1 MAKAKTDQTLSQV
14 VSESL
19 KKSFDIDAFK
29 KSKFLDQS
37 TKFKK
42 QKWIPFSP
50 AVQEALSI
58 PGVPTGHLTIARG
71 GSDTGKTSLLIEV
84 ATTAQKMGILPIFII
99 TEMKW
104 DFEHAD
110 KMGFNLEAVPD
121 EDTGEVT
128 NYKGFFL
135 YVDRSSLKSIEDVS
149 AFIADIL
156 NEQAKGKLPY
166 DLLFLWD
173 SVGSIPCQMS
183 LDQGNN
189 NPMWNAGAMATQFGN
204 FINQQFPLSRK
215 ESSPYTNTLFII
227 NKTGVQPAMG
237 PMAQPKMTN
246 KGGNAMY
253 WDASIVI
260 TFGNVTNSGTSKI
273 HAQKDGKKVEF
284 AKRTK
289 VSIDKIHADCGV
301 ATSSTVIVTPHG
313 FIPDDKDA
321 EKAYKK
327 EHAHEWFSGPV
338 NVDEL
343 EITEDNSEWEESKKM
358 SPLVEIDNDVEN
370 E

>member
-1 MAKAKTDQTLSQV
+1 MARTKDSSLTSI

-37 TKFKK
+37 SKFKK
-42 QKWIPFSP
+42 QKWIPFSS
-50 AVQEALSI
+50 AVKEALSI
-58 PGVPTGHLTIARG
+58 PGIPMGHVSIARG
-71 GSDTGKTSLLIEV
+71 GSDTGKTTLLIEAAV
-84 ATTAQKMGILPIFII
+84 AAQKMGVLPIFII

-104 DFEHAD
+104 DFAHAQT
-110 KMGFNLEAVPD
+110 MGLQLESIPD
-121 EDTGEVT
+121 EETGEIM

-135 YVDRSSLKSIEDVS
+135 YVDRASLNTIEDVA

-156 NEQAKGKLPY
+156 DEQKKGKLPY

-173 SVGSIPCQMS
+173 SVGSIPCEMS
-183 LDQGNN
+183 VKQGNN

-215 ESSPYTNTLFII
+215 ETSAYTNTFFII
-227 NKTGVQPAMG
+227 NKTGVQPALT
-237 PMAQPKMTN
+237 PMSQPRMTN

-273 HAQKDGKKVEF
+273 HAQHKGKKVEF

-289 VSIDKIHADCGV
+289 IAIDKIHADCGV
-301 ATSSTVIVTPHG
+301 ATTSTVIVTPHG
-313 FIPDDKDA
+313 FIPDDKDE
-321 EKAYKK
+321 EKAYKAA
-327 EHAHEWFSGPV
+327 HASEWFGT
-338 NVDEL
+338 NINIDEIQ
-343 EITEDNSEWEESKKM
+343 ITEDNSEWEESSKI
-358 SPLVEIDNDVEN
+358 SPIVEIDNDEVN
-370 E
+370 

>member
-1 MAKAKTDQTLSQV
+1 MAKSKTSLSEV
-14 VSESL
+14 VSDSL
-19 KKSFDIDAFK
+19 KGEFNLDNFK

-37 TKFKK
+37 SSFKK

-50 AVQEALSI
+50 ALKDALSI
-58 PGVPTGHLTIARG
+58 PGIPMGHVSIARG
-71 GSDTGKTSLLIEV
+71 GSDTGKTTLMIEV
-84 ATTAQKMGILPIFII
+84 AVAAQKMGILPVFII

-104 DFEHAD
+104 DFAHAQT
-110 KMGFNLEAVPD
+110 MGLKIEAIPD
-121 EDTGEVT
+121 EETGEIM

-135 YVDRSSLKSIEDVS
+135 YVDRGSLNTIEDVS

-156 NEQAKGKLPY
+156 LEQSKGKLPY

-173 SVGSIPCQMS
+173 SVGSIPCDMS
-183 LDQGNN
+183 VKQGNN

-215 ESSPYTNTLFII
+215 EKYKYTNTFFVI
-227 NKTGVQPAMG
+227 NKTGVQPALT
-237 PMAQPKMTN
+237 PMSQPRMTN

-273 HAQKDGKKVEF
+273 KAQKNGKNVEF

-289 VSIDKIHADCGV
+289 IAIDKIHADCGV
-301 ATSSTVIVTPHG
+301 ATSSTVIATPHG
-313 FIPDDKDA
+313 FIPDDDNA
-321 EKAYKK
+321 IKAYKK
-327 EHAHEWFSGPV
+327 QYASQWFEGIT

-343 EITEDNSEWEESKKM
+343 QIIEDNSEWEESKSI
-358 SPLVEIDNDVEN
+358 SPMIEIDNDN
-370 E
+370 EE

>member
-1 MAKAKTDQTLSQV
+1 MARPKSDQTLSEV

-19 KKSFDIDAFK
+19 KKPFDLNAFK

-37 TKFKK
+37 SKFKK
-42 QKWIPFSP
+42 QRWIPFSP
-50 AVQEALSI
+50 AIQDALSI
-58 PGVPTGHLTIARG
+58 PGCPMGHITIARG

-84 ATTAQKMGILPIFII
+84 AVEAQKMGVLPVFII

-104 DFEHAD
+104 DFDHAI
-110 KMGFNLEAVPD
+110 KMGFDCELVAD
-121 EDTGEVT
+121 EETGEV

-135 YVDRSSLKSIEDVS
+135 YQDRSALQSIEDV
-149 AFIADIL
+149 ALFIIDIL

-173 SVGSIPCQMS
+173 SVGSIPCKMS
-183 LDQGNN
+183 IEQGNN

-215 ESSPYTNTLFII
+215 DKYPYTNTLFVI
-227 NKTGVQPAMG
+227 NKTGVQPALT
-237 PMAQPKMTN
+237 PMSQPRMTN

-273 HAQKDGKKVEF
+273 HAQKDGKKVEY

-289 VSIDKIHADCGV
+289 IAIDKIHADCGI

-313 FIPDDKDA
+313 FIPDNKDA
-321 EKAYKK
+321 EKEYKK
-327 EHAHEWFSGPV
+327 AHVHEWFEGV
-338 NVDEL
+338 TDL
-343 EITEDNSEWEESKKM
+343 EDIQFTEDNSEWEESSKI
-358 SPLVEIDNDVEN
+358 SPTVEIDNNDEQV
-370 E
+370 